1 MQSLIVAVGDETF
14 GVNDFVSVNHSNIA
28 HGALLSTDDEKLF
41 WIARVLEVRAS
52 DSQHVYLRVFWMYWP
67 DELPGGA
74 RDYHGKHELI
84 ASNHMEIIDAMTV
97 AGKANVSHWLEK
109 DEEKVLDALYWR
121 QTFSFH
127 GQSLSVSLRSLR
139 HPCDSVITYLHRGC
153 VNIASAVA
161 FTIQI
166 VR

>member
-121 QTFSFH
+121 QTFSLH